1 MFSQERGDD
10 TVIHCQTLNCL
21 KCLKGLEND
30 RYSQSGFKAVTVDP
44 NGFP

>member
-21 KCLKGLEND
+21 KGLKGLENEIQSVWIQSS
-30 RYSQSGFKAVTVDP
+30 YS
-44 NGFP
+44 